1 MKSAPL
7 EVAVLWHMH
16 QPDYR
21 DKLKGRTVLP
31 WVRLHAVKD
40 YYPMAAL
47 VDEFPGL
54 RVTFNYVPSLLDQL
68 EDYLA
73 GRSLDEHLVLS
84 TVAARDLNQEGQIFL
99 LRNFFMANHNTMIR
113 PFPRYLELLEK
124 RGPSGEQRHLESALR
139 AFTTR
144 DFLDLQVLFN
154 LSWFGPYF
162 LHTDPLCR
170 ELATKGQGFNEAEK
184 GALLERQ
191 REIAGQVVPLLRR
204 LVDEGRIEVSTTPF
218 YHPILPLLID
228 SDCARVAMPDVT
240 LPHQAFRNPE
250 DALAQIRKAIS
261 FHECAFGERPQGI
274 WPSEGSVSPAVLQ
287 LFQEQG
293 LRWTATDENVLFRSL
308 GLPLTQEFY
317 RSGKREE
324 LLYHPYRTES
334 GTTAVFFRDHVLS
347 DLVGFSYSR
356 WDVRDAVGDFEH
368 RLMAVAEHPGGRRE
382 GRVVPVILDGE
393 NAWEYYPDG
402 GLGFIRGLYRRL
414 TENPGLRST
423 TFRDYLD
430 RYPVE
435 SKMHEIFT
443 GSWINS
449 NFAIWIGHREDN
461 RAWDLLSEAREA
473 LVSADAGQAVP
484 ADRLA
489 GAWEELYMAEGSDW
503 CWWYGDDHTSGNDE
517 VFDELYR
524 RHLMNIYHLIG
535 EKVPEALYSSII
547 DKVVAGP
554 APEEVTS
561 LISPRID
568 GRVSSYFEWLGATS
582 YEIHRR
588 GSTMH
593 RSEIPVSMFYYGIN
607 VERLFLRVDFRA
619 GYHDLGLLGD
629 TVLVHVSKPKP
640 LRIVIPIA
648 SSGLGS
654 FVVDEDSGARRD
666 LPDGTAVI
674 AEILEAGIPWS
685 ILQASLG
692 DRIQFHLSL
701 EKDGNTLAAWPM
713 TGSFT
718 VSFPDADFER
728 RMWSV

>member
-1 MKSAPL
+1 VNEPL

-21 DKLKGRTVLP
+21 DKLKGRAVLP

-47 VDEFPGL
+47 VDEFPTL

-84 TVAARDLNQEGQIFL
+84 RVAARDLNKEGQIFL
-99 LRNFFMANHNTMIR
+99 LRNFFMANHGTMIR

-124 RGPSGEQRHLESALR
+124 RGPSAEPRHLESALR
-139 AFTTR
+139 AYQTK

-162 LHTDPLCR
+162 LRSDPLCG
-170 ELATKGQGFNEAEK
+170 ELSAKGQGFTEAEK

-191 REIAGQVVPLLRR
+191 REIAAQVVPLLRR
-204 LVDEGRIEVSTTPF
+204 LVGEGRIELSTTPY

-228 SDCARVAMPDVT
+228 SDCARVAMPDAV
-240 LPHQAFRNPE
+240 LPHQAFRHPE
-250 DALAQIRKAIS
+250 DALAQVRKAIA
-261 FHECAFGERPQGI
+261 FHERVFGERPQGI

-287 LFQEQG
+287 LFQGQG
-293 LRWTATDENVLFRSL
+293 LRWTATDENILFRSL
-308 GLPLTQEFY
+308 GLPLNQEFS

-324 LLYHPYRTES
+324 LLYHPYRTETGS
-334 GTTAVFFRDHVLS
+334 TAVFFRDHVLS

-356 WDVRDAVGDFEH
+356 WDSRDAVGDFAH
-368 RLMAVAEHPGGRRE
+368 RLRGISENAAGRRE
-382 GRVVPVILDGE
+382 GRVVSVILDGE

-402 GLGFIRGLYRRL
+402 GLDFIRGLYRRL
-414 TENPGLRST
+414 TEDPGLRST
-423 TFRDYLD
+423 TFSGYLD
-430 RYPVE
+430 RHPVE
-435 SKMHEIFT
+435 SKMHEIFS
-443 GSWINS
+443 GSWINN

-461 RAWDLLSEAREA
+461 KAWDLLSEA
-473 LVSADAGQAVP
+473 LVSAAASKNVP

-524 RHLMNIYHLIG
+524 RHLMNVYHLIG
-535 EKVPEALYSSII
+535 EKVPESLFASII
-547 DKVVAGP
+547 DTSGAGP
-554 APEEVTS
+554 QPEEVTS

-588 GSTMH
+588 ASTMH
-593 RSEIPVSMFYYGIN
+593 RTDVPVSLFYYGIN
-607 VERLFLRVDFRA
+607 AERLFLRVDFRV
-619 GYHDLGLLGD
+619 GYHDPGLFGD
-629 TVLVHVSKPKP
+629 AVLIHVTKPKP
-640 LRIVIPIA
+640 LQVVIPMA
-648 SSGLGS
+648 MSGNGAYII
-654 FVVDEDSGARRD
+654 DEESGARRD
-666 LPDGTAVI
+666 LPNGTAAI
-674 AEILEAGIPWS
+674 SEILEAGIPWS
-685 ILQASLG
+685 QLEAPLG
-692 DRIQFHLSL
+692 VRVQFHLSL
-701 EKDGNTLAAWPM
+701 QKEDSTLASWPM

-718 VSFPDADFER
+718 VVVPDADFER

>member
-1 MKSAPL
+1 VKAPL
-7 EVAVLWHMH
+7 EVALLWHMH

-21 DKLKGRTVLP
+21 DQIKGRSVLP

-68 EDYLA
+68 DHYLA

-84 TVAARDLNQEGQIFL
+84 MVAARDLNADGQLFL
-99 LRNFFMANHNTMIR
+99 LRNFFMANHANMIR

-124 RGPSGEQRHLESALR
+124 RGPSGEQRHLESAQR
-139 AFTTR
+139 SFSAK
-144 DFLDLQVLFN
+144 DYLDLQVLFN
-154 LSWFGPYF
+154 MAWFGPYF
-162 LHTDPLCR
+162 LKSDPLCR
-170 ELATKGQGFNEAEK
+170 ELATKGQGFSESEK

-204 LVDEGRIEVSTTPF
+204 LVAEGRIEVSTTPF
-218 YHPILPLLID
+218 YHPILPLLVDTD
-228 SDCARVAMPDVT
+228 SARVAMPDVP
-240 LPHQAFRNPE
+240 LPHQAFRHPE
-250 DALAQIRKAIS
+250 DALAQVRKSIA
-261 FHECAFGERPQGI
+261 FHEKTFGERPQGI

-287 LFQEQG
+287 LFQDQG
-293 LRWTATDENVLFRSL
+293 LRWTATDENILFRSL
-308 GLPLTQEFY
+308 GIPLNQDFY
-317 RSGKREE
+317 RSGRREE
-324 LLYHPYRTES
+324 LLYQPYRTDT
-334 GTTAVFFRDHVLS
+334 GTTAVFFRDHMLS

-356 WDVRDAVGDFEH
+356 WDSRDAVGDFAH
-368 RLMAVAEHPGGRRE
+368 RLKAIADIPAGRRE

-393 NAWEYYPDG
+393 NAWEYFPDG
-402 GLGFIRGLYRRL
+402 GLNFIRGLYRRL
-414 TENPGLRST
+414 TEDSGLRST
-423 TFRDYLD
+423 TYRDYLD
-430 RYPVE
+430 RHPVE
-435 SKMHEIFT
+435 STMHEIFS
-443 GSWINS
+443 GSWINN

-473 LVSADAGQAVP
+473 LVRADAAKTVP

-535 EKVPEALYSSII
+535 EKVPEALFVSILENI
-547 DKVVAGP
+547 GNGP
-554 APEEVTS
+554 QPEEVTS
-561 LISPRID
+561 LISPRVD

-582 YEIHRR
+582 YEIHRG

-593 RSEIPVSMFYYGIN
+593 RTDVPVSMFYYGIN
-607 VERLFLRVDFRA
+607 TERLFLRVDFRV
-619 GYHDLGLLGD
+619 GYHDPGLIGD
-629 TVLVHVSKPKP
+629 AVLIHIAKPKP
-640 LRIVIPIA
+640 LRCVIPLA
-648 SSGLGS
+648 MSGRGS
-654 FVVDEDSGARRD
+654 FVIDEETGARRE
-666 LPDGTAVI
+666 LPDGTAAI
-674 AEILEAGIPWS
+674 SEILEAGLPWAALES
-685 ILQASLG
+685 SLG
-692 DRIQFHLSL
+692 DRVQFHLTL
-701 EKDGNTLAAWPM
+701 DKAGVTLASWPL

-718 VSFPDADFER
+718 VSVPDKDFER